1 MMPAPQ
7 KGLVGGQRPVM
18 WGTQPPRPAHG
29 LREQPQDTP
38 AGRSG
43 HTCRTE
49 PGDVRTCEAGSR
61 IFWKRPRAGRGGL
74 GAPGTGRGSRLHA
87 DSGACHPA
95 DPRLWAELVKDLRL
109 QPGVGTA
116 EDVGAAVDAA
126 AAPGTA
132 GGQWASVAFGG
143 QGAGCGPS
151 QCRGCGGGRLVRAPP
166 SPRTPG
172 SGGSGGSERWG
183 RGCVFF
189 AEAEVTGDTLSRLTH
204 TPCRFDSN

>member
-1 MMPAPQ
+1 M
-7 KGLVGGQRPVM
+7 R
-18 WGTQPPRPAHG
+18 GTQPPRPAHG

-38 AGRSG
+38 AGQSG

-49 PGDVRTCEAGSR
+49 PGDMRTCEAGSR

-87 DSGACHPA
+87 DSSACHPV

-116 EDVGAAVDAA
+116 EDVGAAVGAA

-132 GGQWASVAFGG
+132 GWAVGERG
-143 QGAGCGPS
+143 VWRAGRRLWPLAVPGLRWGPPCACPS
-151 QCRGCGGGRLVRAPP
+151 LPTHPRAP
-166 SPRTPG
+166 G
-172 SGGSGGSERWG
+172 LWALGEGL
-183 RGCVFF
+183 C
-189 AEAEVTGDTLSRLTH
+189 LLH
-204 TPCRFDSN
+204 